1 VDFFASITTNLTLIV
16 PWGELA
22 LICGAAI
29 AASALAALLPAWQA
43 GRIAPADALRYE

>member
-1 VDFFASITTNLTLIV
+1 V